1 VDIIGTS
8 IRHPVSTFS
17 AVILVLI
24 FGVLGLSRLPVQLTP
39 DVEAPTIS
47 VTTNWFGASPYEIEK
62 EIIEKQEDVL
72 KSITELVSMES
83 ASQNNR
89 GEITLTFRVGADLQT
104 ALSRVSNKLNEV
116 SDYPANADRPQISAA
131 GAQSSPVIWMMLKMR
146 GEDKARIDQFRSFF
160 DNEIRGRLE
169 RVPGVGSLFVF
180 GGTETRMEVVVDAER
195 LAANGLTLGAL
206 AAAVNAANSNVS
218 AGVLGLEKRNY
229 RVRTVGQFQHP
240 DDLGQVLLA
249 DDGRYRVYLRDVA
262 ETGLGYA
269 PQSIPVRHNGTPM
282 IVVAV
287 RKESGANVLAMTD
300 AMQRAVADLNGA
312 ELKRAGLYIDWV
324 YDQRPYIN
332 NAVDQ
337 VQRNLLIGAGLAI
350 IVLWLYLRS
359 IAATLTVAMA
369 IPISVISTFIFLL
382 LFDRTINVVSLA
394 GISFAV
400 GMLVDNAIV
409 VLENIDRHRHMGKS
423 AFAASYDGARE
434 VWGAV
439 LASTVTTVAV
449 FLPVLFV
456 EEQAGQLFRD
466 IAIAI
471 TFSIVVSLFVSV
483 SAIPAI
489 TRKLYQLSGRDREAK
504 AVGVAQG
511 NAFVR
516 AVMALSR
523 LTLKNA
529 ATRLFT
535 VGLLMA
541 VAAWGVM
548 LLLPKAEYLPQGNRN
563 LILNIMVPPP
573 GYSEAKREEI
583 ADYVYQAIRP
593 HIEADGVDGVPQV
606 QNMFFVASEQLT
618 LFGGTSAHEQ
628 RAREMMPLFTRVMN
642 SIPGMFG
649 VSIQQGIFAQSLGR
663 DRSVDVNISGS
674 DNAEIV
680 AAARAVFGALKASEL
695 LGGAQIRP
703 VPSLEISYPEVRLI
717 PDRARLIAN
726 GLSERELGFAVDVL
740 MDGRK
745 IGEFKPDGE
754 KVMDLVLTA
763 HSDAVETPEDI
774 LDGLVASREG
784 RALRIGDLADLQYA
798 QGMTQ
803 INHLERARTVRLEVT
818 PPGDVA
824 LQEAI
829 EYVQQQVLPGVRDS
843 GALDAVRVAIGG
855 SADKLSETRLALQ
868 WNFILAVLIIYLL
881 MASLFGHFL
890 YPLVILLS
898 IPLAAAGGFVGLAL
912 VDRFIAPQPFDI
924 LVMLGFVILVGT
936 VVNNAILI
944 VHQSLNNVRYGG
956 LLGVDAVLHAVRT
969 RIRPIFM
976 SSTTSVFGL
985 LPLVLAT
992 GSGSELYRGLG
1003 SVILGGLAVSTVF
1016 TLFVIPALLAFV
1028 IGHEKP
1034 RVDPANALA
1043 SVRADAA
1050 AGPQ

>member
-1 VDIIGTS
+1 VDVIGTS

-24 FGVLGLSRLPVQLTP
+24 FGLLGLSRLPVQLTP

-47 VTTNWFGASPYEIEK
+47 ITTNWFGASPYEIEK

-72 KSITELVSMES
+72 KSIAELVSMES

-89 GEITLTFRVGADLQT
+89 GQITLTFKVGADLQT

-116 SDYPANADRPQISAA
+116 SDYPANAARPQISAS
-131 GAQSSPVIWMMLKMR
+131 GAQSSPVIWMMLKVR
-146 GEDKARIDQFRSFF
+146 GADKARINQYRSFF
-160 DNEIRGRLE
+160 ENEIRGRLE
-169 RVPGVGSLFVF
+169 RVPGVGSLFVL
-180 GGTETRMEVVVDAER
+180 GGTETRMEVVVDAGR
-195 LAANGLTLGAL
+195 LAANGLTLNAL

-229 RVRTVGQFQHP
+229 RVRTVGQFQRP
-240 DDLGQVLLA
+240 DDLGEVLLA

-262 ETGLGYA
+262 ETRLGYA
-269 PQSIPVRHNGTPM
+269 PQSIPVRHNGTPI

-287 RKESGANVLAMTD
+287 RKESGANVLEMTD
-300 AMQRAVADLNGA
+300 AMQRTVGELNAG

-332 NAVDQ
+332 NAIDQ
-337 VQRNLLIGAGLAI
+337 VQRNLLIGASLAI

-369 IPISVISTFIFLL
+369 IPISVFSTFIFLL
-382 LFDRTINVVSLA
+382 LFERTINVVSLA

-409 VLENIDRHRHMGKS
+409 VLENIDRHRRMGKS
-423 AFAASYDGARE
+423 AFAASHDGARE

-471 TFSIVVSLFVSV
+471 TFAIVVSLFVSV
-483 SAIPAI
+483 SVIPAI
-489 TRKLYQLSGRDREAK
+489 TRKLYQMAGRERQAS
-504 AVGVAQG
+504 AVTVAQG
-511 NAFVR
+511 NWFVR
-516 AVMALSR
+516 SVMALSR

-529 ATRLFT
+529 FSRLLT

-541 VAAWGVM
+541 AAAWGVM

-563 LILNIMVPPP
+563 LIINIMVPPP

-583 ADYVYQAIRP
+583 ADYVYAAIRP
-593 HIEADGVDGVPQV
+593 HIEEDGIDGVPQV
-606 QNMFFVASEQLT
+606 KSMFFVASEQLT
-618 LFGGTSAHEQ
+618 LFGGTSVHDQ

-649 VSIQQGIFAQSLGR
+649 VSIQQGIFSQSLGR
-663 DRSVDVNISGS
+663 DRSVDINISGS

-680 AAARAVFGALKASEL
+680 AAARALFVALKDSEL

-763 HSDAVETPEDI
+763 RSDAVASPEDI
-774 LDGLVASREG
+774 LDGLVATREG
-784 RALRIGDLADLQYA
+784 RALRIGDLAELQYA
-798 QGMTQ
+798 RGMTQ

-818 PPGDVA
+818 PPGQVA

-829 EYVQQQVLPGVRDS
+829 EYVQQQVLPGVRES
-843 GALDAVRVAIGG
+843 GALEAVRVSIGG
-855 SADKLSETRLALQ
+855 SADKLSETRQALQ

-912 VDRFIAPQPFDI
+912 VDRFIAAQPFDI

-944 VHQSLNNVRYGG
+944 VHQSLNNVRYQG
-956 LLGVDAVLHAVRT
+956 LLGVDAVLYAVRT

-976 SSTTSVFGL
+976 STTTSVFGL

-1028 IGHEKP
+1028 IGREKP
-1034 RVDPANALA
+1034 RAA
-1043 SVRADAA
+1043 AA
-1050 AGPQ
+1050 AGSP